1 MMTKREKNTPQPPLS
16 GPATLADIARLAGV
30 SPVTVSRAINTPK
43 LVKPR
48 TLEAIERVIAKTG
61 YVPNLLAGGLA
72 SRRTRLIAA
81 VVPSVAST
89 IFAETIEGLN
99 AELVSAGYQLLLGL
113 SGYDLNRELEL
124 TRAILARRPDG
135 IILTGITHMKETRA
149 MLTGAGLPIVEIWD
163 STPSPLDT
171 AVGFSH
177 YDVGALVAEY
187 LLAKGHERYAQI
199 GANDPRAR
207 QRRDGFVSR
216 LAGITTVEIPAIEMN
231 SPSTFQDGRE
241 ALGQLL
247 DRGGGSLA
255 VFGSSDVVA
264 HGALTEAIARGCR
277 VPEDVAIVGFGDFDF
292 APHTYPPLTT
302 VRIDRRMIGTQAA
315 RSILRKISGEDVAS
329 MVEVDFEIVRRG
341 SA

>member
-1 MMTKREKNTPQPPLS
+1 MTPRDKSSQLEQSSPV
-16 GPATLADIARLAGV
+16 TLADIAKLAGL
-30 SPVTVSRAINTPK
+30 SPATVSRAINTPG

-48 TLEAIERVIAKTG
+48 TLKAIESVIARTG

-72 SRRTRLIAA
+72 SRRTRLVAA
-81 VVPSVAST
+81 IVPSVSST
-89 IFAETIEGLN
+89 IFAEAIEGLN
-99 AELVSAGYQLLLGL
+99 AELVAQGYQLLLGL
-113 SGYDLNRELEL
+113 AGYDQQREMEL

-135 IILTGITHMKETRA
+135 IILTGISHLKETRA

-177 YDVGALVAEY
+177 HDVGALVAEY
-187 LLAKGHERYAQI
+187 LMTKGYDRYAQI
-199 GANDPRAR
+199 GANDPRAV
-207 QRRDGFVSR
+207 QRRDGFIKR
-216 LAGITTVEIPAIEMN
+216 LSGVARVELPDIAMN
-231 SPSTFQDGRE
+231 SPSTFSDGRE
-241 ALGQLL
+241 ALAQLL

-277 VPEDVAIVGFGDFDF
+277 IPEDVAIVGFGDFDF
-292 APHTYPPLTT
+292 APHTYPSLTT

-315 RSILRKISGEDVAS
+315 RSILKKISGEI
-329 MVEVDFEIVRRG
+329 VEPMIGIDFTIVERR